1 MLIRF
6 KERQMKRC
14 FTTLTPTALLL
25 GVALSARVQMEIS
38 KPAPELKKLDYSTG
52 TWTTEGEIK
61 PGAMGSGGKF
71 TGTNHVQ

>member
-38 KPAPELKKLDYSTG
+38 KPAPELKKLG
-52 TWTTEGEIK
+52 
-61 PGAMGSGGKF
+61 
-71 TGTNHVQ
+71 